1 MPTEIVAESPD
12 SPETRQLIAELE
24 AVLNPLYAL
33 ESRHG
38 LSVERLLR
46 EGVPF
51 FVTRHDGQPA
61 GCGGVQ
67 LFGTE
72 YGEVKRMYVR
82 PPFRGL
88 GLGRL
93 MLEHLASY
101 CRQHGVTVLR
111 LETGIY
117 QVEAI
122 GLYERYGFQRIA
134 PFGPYRV
141 DPVSLCFEKR
151 LAEYNHD

>member
-1 MPTEIVAESPD
+1 MPSVIVEERPD
-12 SPETRQLIAELE
+12 SPAASQLIAELE
-24 AVLNPLYAL
+24 AVLNPLYSP

-51 FVTRHDGQPA
+51 FVSRHDGQPA

-67 LFGTE
+67 LFGAE

-82 PPFRGL
+82 PQFRGF

-93 MLEHLASY
+93 MLEHLATY
-101 CRQHGVTVLR
+101 CQQRGVTRLR

-122 GLYERYGFQRIA
+122 GLYERFGFQRIA
-134 PFGPYRV
+134 PFGAYAYRV

-151 LAEYNHD
+151 LA

>member
-1 MPTEIVAESPD
+1 MPTEIVEERPD
-12 SPETRQLIAELE
+12 SPDARQLIGELE
-24 AVLNPLYAL
+24 AILNPLYAPQ
-33 ESRHG
+33 SRHG

-46 EGVPF
+46 DGVAF
-51 FVTRHDGQPA
+51 FVTRQDGQPA

-67 LFGTE
+67 FFGTD

-82 PPFRGL
+82 PLFRGL

-93 MLEHLASY
+93 MLEHLAAH
-101 CRQHGVTVLR
+101 CLQRGVPLLR
-111 LETGIY
+111 LETGIH

-122 GLYERYGFQRIA
+122 GLYESFGFQRIA
-134 PFGPYRV
+134 PFGPYFD

-151 LAEYNHD
+151 LA